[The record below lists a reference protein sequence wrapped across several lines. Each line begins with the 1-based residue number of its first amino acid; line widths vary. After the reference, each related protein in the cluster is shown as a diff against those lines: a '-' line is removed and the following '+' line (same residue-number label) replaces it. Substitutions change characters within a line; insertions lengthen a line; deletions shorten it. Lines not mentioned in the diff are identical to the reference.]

1 MIGRLNNNDKTYMFL
16 HSNDIDKHSSKVY
29 SEHTLKIREMR
40 FLRG

>member
-1 MIGRLNNNDKTYMFL
+1 MIEQLNNDKTYMSL